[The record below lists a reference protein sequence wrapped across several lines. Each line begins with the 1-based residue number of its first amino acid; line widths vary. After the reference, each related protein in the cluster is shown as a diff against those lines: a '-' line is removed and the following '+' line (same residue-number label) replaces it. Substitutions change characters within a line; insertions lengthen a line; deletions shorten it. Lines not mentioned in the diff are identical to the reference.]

1 MTVLLTGASGFVGR
15 AILKAAQL
23 RGIKIRPVYRSHE
36 QVRAGCHD
44 VLISHLDNKV
54 DWIESLYGIEV
65 VVHAAALTHVMW
77 NNNQNLLPEYRRV
90 NVEGTINLARQ
101 AAACGVKRFVF
112 ISSIK
117 VNGDAT
123 PLGQPF
129 TSDDLPAPVDAYG
142 LSKSEAERQLMILAK
157 ETGIEVTIIRPPLIY
172 GPGVKG
178 NFASLLK
185 WVRRGIPIPL
195 GCVTH
200 NRRSLVG
207 IDNLVELIL
216 ICLNHPNA
224 ANQIFLVSDGEDL
237 STSDL
242 LRRIGGA
249 MGRSSRLIFIPV
261 WIITTVA
268 SLMGKTTISNRL
280 MGTLQVDNQKTC
292 DLLNWR
298 PHVSVDD
305 GLRRAV
311 E

>member
-1 MTVLLTGASGFVGR
+1 MTVLLTGASGFVGS

-36 QVRAGCHD
+36 QVKDDCQD
-44 VLISHLDNKV
+44 VLISSLDNSV
-54 DWIESLYGIEV
+54 DWIESLHGIEV
-65 VVHAAALTHVMW
+65 VVHTAALTNVIR
-77 NNNQNLLPEYRRV
+77 NDSQNLLAEYRRV
-90 NVEGTINLARQ
+90 NVEGTVNLARQ

-129 TSDDLPAPVDAYG
+129 TSDDLPAPEDAYG
-142 LSKSEAERQLMILAK
+142 LSKAEAEEQLILIAQ

-178 NFASLLK
+178 NFASLLN
-185 WVRRGIPIPL
+185 WVHRSLPIPL

-207 IDNLVELIL
+207 IDNLVQLIL

-224 ANQIFLVSDGEDL
+224 ADQIFLVSDGEDL

-242 LRRIGGA
+242 LRRIGEA
-249 MGRSSRLIFIPV
+249 MGRPARLIFIPV
-261 WIITTVA
+261 WIISLVA
-268 SLMGKTTISNRL
+268 SLMGKTIISSRL
-280 MGTLQVDNQKTC
+280 LGTLQVDNQKTC

-298 PHVSVDD
+298 PHVSIDE
-305 GLRRAV
+305 GLRRTV